1 MAIHGAIAFPSVFR
15 LSYRSRPFR
24 QGSRHWNEFRNF
36 SGVETGIENSEIRNE
51 SSHLIYDLNGRRV
64 EKATKPGI
72 YIVNGRKV
80 VIK

>member
-1 MAIHGAIAFPSVFR
+1 MDKTIPVCVPTASVED
-15 LSYRSRPFR
+15 YKAA
-24 QGSRHWNEFRNF
+24 RHWNEFRNF
-36 SGVETGIENSEIRNE
+36 IGAETGIENSEIRNE